1 VADEGG
7 FGGGGFGGGSGGQ
20 GTVVFS
26 DGGVTSRC
34 LPGGAGGGSGMACSG
49 GECPRGFACSNG
61 TCVLRGS
68 TGPVQVTLRFPVAED
83 LDLYVVEPL
92 PGGGTCEIF
101 YGQPNVD
108 AGPPPIPLP
117 FPLPVPPRCGAKGWL
132 DLDSNAGCRIDNVN
146 IENVIYSPGVSV
158 TRGTYVV
165 RVNYYQN
172 CSASSPVPF
181 EVEVR
186 ANGQTRYYCGSFQ
199 PS

>member
-1 VADEGG
+1 M
-7 FGGGGFGGGSGGQ
+7 
-20 GTVVFS
+20 VFS

-34 LPGGAGGGSGMACSG
+34 LPGGAAGGSGMACSG

-68 TGPVQVTLRFPVAED
+68 TGPVQVTLRSPVAED

-199 PS
+199 PSQSSGGALGAGRVIATFTIP